1 MKPFNARLFALGAVA
16 ALGACSTAPAPAAGP
31 APSAVPADT
40 APAAPAAPARVA
52 PPAPMESRPI
62 RFPQYT
68 EATLPNGLRLLVV
81 ENHRLPVANVSLYV
95 ESGAANDPRG
105 KQGLASLTADLLDNG
120 TARRSARQIA
130 ETIESVGGSLGTGA
144 DGDAVTVSAG
154 VLTEQLP
161 LAFDLVSD
169 VALRPTFPADEL
181 ETSRRQ
187 VLSGLQVALGDA
199 GQIAQR
205 RISREIYGAD
215 HPYGVAPTPETVR
228 AITRADLVQFH
239 RAHFTPRNAWLVVSG
254 DVTPAQ
260 VQELARRHFG
270 AWQGGAAPEPTL
282 TAPALRD
289 RAGIVL
295 VHRPGSVQSSIRVGH
310 PGITPDN
317 PDYYSLQVMNTILGA
332 VSTSRLERIIRSQH
346 AWTYVARSSFNRPEG
361 PGTFVGYTEVRNPV
375 TDSALVEM
383 LSQFRRIRDEPV
395 SQDEL
400 DAAKNFLVGSFP
412 LRFETASATA
422 GQIAT
427 VRLLGLPIESLQQYT
442 QKVAAVTPAEVQ
454 RVARQ
459 YLHPDR
465 AVIVVVGDATQVL
478 KPLEAVAPVTLVD
491 VEGRPLDRSALEVR
505 ATADRFDA
513 SRMQPATLTYA
524 IVAGGNTVGTATTTL
539 ARDGAAWVATQTVQA
554 GPTTSRSEARFTAD
568 FTPVSGKTSMS
579 AGAMAMESDVRMDG
593 GRIRGT
599 AKLPAQMGGDKT
611 IDAEAAAGTR
621 LPGMEPWM
629 LAVSD
634 LAPGKTIGFGTFS
647 AQTGGATAVSFR
659 VVGEEKVTVPAGTF
673 DAYKVELSGP
683 TTATLWVRKE
693 APHITLKQA
702 PQGQPVTVE
711 LQSMQ

>member
-1 MKPFNARLFALGAVA
+1 VKLFNARLIALGAA
-16 ALGACSTAPAPAAGP
+16 ALGACSTAPAPPAAP
-31 APSAVPADT
+31 APEAEAADT
-40 APAAPAAPARVA
+40 APTAPARVA
-52 PPAPMESRPI
+52 PPAPLEARPI
-62 RFPQYT
+62 QFPQYT
-68 EATLPNGLRLLVV
+68 ETTLPNGLRLMVV

-95 ESGAANDPRG
+95 ESGSANDPRG
-105 KQGLASLTADLLDNG
+105 KQGLATLAADLLDAG
-120 TARRSARQIA
+120 TARRTARQIA
-130 ETIESVGGSLGTGA
+130 ETIEGAGGTLSTTAGE
-144 DGDAVTVSAG
+144 DAVTVSSG
-154 VLTEQLP
+154 VLADQLP

-169 VALRPTFPADEL
+169 VALRPTFPAGEL

-187 VLSGLQVALGDA
+187 VLSGLQVALGNA

-205 RISREIYGAD
+205 RLSMEIYGAD
-215 HPYGVAPTPETVR
+215 HPYGVSPTPETVK
-228 AITRADLVQFH
+228 AVTRADVVQFH

-270 AWQGGAAPEPTL
+270 AWQGGAAPEPAL
-282 TAPALRD
+282 TAPAMRE

-317 PDYYSLQVMNTILGA
+317 PDYYSLQVLNAVLGGM
-332 VSTSRLERIIRSQH
+332 STSRLERIIRSEH

-361 PGTFVGYTEVRNPV
+361 TGTFVGFTEVRNPV

-395 SQDEL
+395 TRDEL

-422 GQIAT
+422 GQLAS
-427 VRLLGLPIESLQQYT
+427 VRLLGLPIESLQQFT

-465 AVIVVVGDATQVL
+465 ATIVVVGDATQVL
-478 KPLEAVAPVTLVD
+478 KPLEAVAPVTLYD

-505 ATADRFDA
+505 ASGDRFDA
-513 SRMQPATLTYA
+513 SRLQPATLTYA

-539 ARDGAAWVATQTVQA
+539 ARDGADWVATQAVQA
-554 GPTTSRSEARFTAD
+554 GPTSTRSEARFTAD

-579 AGAMAMESDVRMDG
+579 AGAMSMESDLRMEG
-593 GRIRGT
+593 GRVRGT
-599 AKLPAQMGGDKT
+599 AKLPAQMGGDKN
-611 IDAEAAAGTR
+611 IDAEVAAGTR

-647 AQTGGATAVSFR
+647 AQTGSATPVAFKVA
-659 VVGEEKVTVPAGTF
+659 GEEKVTVPAGTF
-673 DAYKVELSGP
+673 DAYRVELTGP
-683 TTATLWVRKE
+683 MTATVWVRKE
-693 APHITLKQA
+693 APHVTLKQA
-702 PQGQPVTVE
+702 PQGQPVTIE
-711 LQSMQ
+711 LQSMK

>member
-1 MKPFNARLFALGAVA
+1 
-16 ALGACSTAPAPAAGP
+16 
-31 APSAVPADT
+31 
-40 APAAPAAPARVA
+40 
-52 PPAPMESRPI
+52 MEARPI
-62 RFPQYT
+62 QFPQFT
-68 EATLPNGLRLLVV
+68 ETTLPNGLRLMVV

-95 ESGAANDPRG
+95 ESGSANDPSG
-105 KQGLASLTADLLDNG
+105 KQGLATLAADLLDAG
-120 TARRSARQIA
+120 TARRTARQIA
-130 ETIESVGGSLGTGA
+130 ETIEGAGGTLNTGA
-144 DGDAVTVSAG
+144 DADAVTVSSG
-154 VLTEQLP
+154 VLADQLP

-169 VALRPTFPADEL
+169 VALRPTFPAGEL

-187 VLSGLQVALGDA
+187 VLSGLQVALGNA

-205 RISREIYGAD
+205 RLAAEIYGAR

-260 VQELARRHFG
+260 VEELARRHFG
-270 AWQGGAAPEPTL
+270 SWQGAAAPEPAL
-282 TAPALRD
+282 TAPAMRE

-317 PDYYSLQVMNTILGA
+317 PDYYSLQVMNAILGGM
-332 VSTSRLERIIRSQH
+332 STSRLEQIIRSQH

-361 PGTFVGYTEVRNPV
+361 TGTFVGFTEVRNPV

-383 LSQFRRIRDEPV
+383 LSQFRRIREEPV
-395 SQDEL
+395 TQEEL
-400 DAAKNFLVGSFP
+400 DAAKNYLVGSFP

-422 GQIAT
+422 GQLAT
-427 VRLLGLPIESLQQYT
+427 VRLLGLPIESLQQFT

-465 AVIVVVGDATQVL
+465 ATIVVVGDATQVL
-478 KPLEAVAPVTLVD
+478 KPLEAVAPVTLYD

-505 ATADRFDA
+505 ASTDRFDA
-513 SRMQPATLTYA
+513 SRLQPATLTYA
-524 IVAGGNTVGTATTTL
+524 IVAGGNPVGTATTTL
-539 ARDGAAWVATQTVQA
+539 ARDGAAWVSTQTVQA
-554 GPTTSRSEARFTAD
+554 GPTSTRMEVRFTGD
-568 FTPVSGKTSMS
+568 MTPVSGKSSTT
-579 AGAMAMESDVRMDG
+579 AGAMAMETDMRLEN
-593 GRIRGT
+593 GRVKGT

-611 IDAEAAAGTR
+611 FDAEAVAGTR
-621 LPGMEPWM
+621 FPGMDAAV

-634 LAPGKTIGFGTFS
+634 LAPGKTISFPMFSPQSGSASPVTFKV
-647 AQTGGATAVSFR
+647 A
-659 VVGEEKVTVPAGTF
+659 GEEKVTVPAGTF

-683 TTATLWVRKE
+683 QPATLWVRKD
-693 APHITLKQA
+693 APHVMLKQA
-702 PQGQPVTVE
+702 LQGQPVTIE
-711 LQSMQ
+711 LQSMK